1 LNDRRKTRTEREERR
16 LKNND
21 ALSESACAKS
31 SAHLMTS
38 GIESARRDMSDDDE
52 RIVTGIE
59 TTIATAIAV
68 EREIEIVTVIAH
80 QHIALI
86 VVFLPAAATRSEK
99 SHPPPRTQLLR
110 HLSMKSH

>member
-1 LNDRRKTRTEREERR
+1 
-16 LKNND
+16 
-21 ALSESACAKS
+21 
-31 SAHLMTS
+31 MTS

-59 TTIATAIAV
+59 TTIAIAA

-99 SHPPPRTQLLR
+99 SHPPLRTQLLR